1 MDDGLVNVVVV
12 AELDEGEA
20 LLLAGFLLGGARD
33 LRHFAELKK
42 RKANLKLQIAKM
54 GNLLLQEDKLP
65 FLIEPVWTIS

>member
-42 RKANLKLQIAKM
+42 THNQPKTPHRKDGKSSS
-54 GNLLLQEDKLP
+54 P
-65 FLIEPVWTIS
+65 RRHTILN

>member
-42 RKANLKLQIAKM
+42 TQNQPKTPNRKDGKSSSPRRQ
-54 GNLLLQEDKLP
+54 
-65 FLIEPVWTIS
+65 VTILN